1 MKKNSGFTLTEL
13 MVTLVIVGIVAVIG
27 GPSLRTFVQGSQL
40 VSSSNELVSTL
51 HVARSEAI
59 KLNRKVTI
67 CASTDGTSCSGGAK
81 WQKGWIV
88 FVDANDDHVGTGSA
102 CSSVAD
108 INTDCLLR
116 VHDAIDEVSQTLSIT
131 GTLDSNGQP
140 VQWFTFT
147 SRGLPKEAGSSRSG
161 VFAVCSFDESN
172 NIVGSRAVV
181 LSVSGRVRISD
192 NAAVISCPAAP

>member
-13 MVTLVIVGIVAVIG
+13 MVTLVIVGIIAVVG
-27 GPSLRTFVQGSQL
+27 VPSLRTITQGGQL
-40 VSSSNELVSTL
+40 VSSSNELVSAV

-67 CASTDGTSCSGGAK
+67 CASANGTSCSNGVK
-81 WQKGWIV
+81 WQEGWIV
-88 FVDANDDHVGTGSA
+88 FIDANDDRVGTGVA
-102 CSSVAD
+102 CSAAAD

-116 VHDAIDEVSQTLSIT
+116 AHGAIDDVSQTLSIT
-131 GTLDSNGQP
+131 GTFDSNNLP
-140 VQWFTFT
+140 IQWFTFT
-147 SRGLPKEAGSSRSG
+147 SRGLPKDAGASRSG
-161 VFAVCSFDESN
+161 VFSVCSFDGSN

-181 LSVSGRVRISD
+181 LSIAGRVRISD